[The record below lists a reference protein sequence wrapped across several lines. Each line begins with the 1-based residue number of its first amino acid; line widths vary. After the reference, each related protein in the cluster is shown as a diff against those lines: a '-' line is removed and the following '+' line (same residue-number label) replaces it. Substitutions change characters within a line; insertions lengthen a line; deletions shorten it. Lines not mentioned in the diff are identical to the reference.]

1 MSHIIKVSKNITLT
15 MENVNV
21 ITQMMAKTRKNFSFT
36 VNYLLEDWVKVRT
49 YLANKQELTK
59 EEEKPFKD
67 IKKAKVIKQ

>member
-1 MSHIIKVSKNITLT
+1 

-49 YLANKQELTK
+49 YLANKQDINDRLTK

>member
-1 MSHIIKVSKNITLT
+1 